1 MKNLVRF
8 LELKSP
14 NAEKQARLEKKM
26 RGTEKTIMRL
36 YIVVFSVFLVIGC
49 ILAAQPMYQEAVPW
63 FTHMMGA
70 SVYLTELLILS
81 VSLIVSMCLLN
92 SKLKSIAGD
101 DFRKEKSSITT
112 LATILVVTYA
122 CVTLFAGL
130 DRFLLGDIQKKAGA
144 YYA

>member
-1 MKNLVRF
+1 MKNLVCF
-8 LELKSP
+8 LELRSP
-14 NAEKQARLEKKM
+14 NAGKQMRLEKKM
-26 RGTEKTIMRL
+26 RGTEKTIKRV
-36 YIVVFSVFLVIGC
+36 YISVYSVFLVVGC
-49 ILAAQPMYQEAVPW
+49 ILATQPMYEEEVPW
-63 FTHMMGA
+63 FPHMLGA
-70 SVYLTELLILS
+70 SVYVAELIILS
-81 VSLIVSMCLLN
+81 VSLIASMCLLN